1 MYFLWGLS
9 YTTLKS
15 PLTVMQNFQFLHGCY
30 GNQGRSGVNFKNT
43 IRLPDPENRR
53 ADENSPQFITGLF
66 TVV

>member
-1 MYFLWGLS
+1 
-9 YTTLKS
+9 
-15 PLTVMQNFQFLHGCY
+15 MQNFQFLHGCY